1 MLGVPKSDDY
11 YDGFNEYLLRHVPSS
26 AQRILEIGCAQGRLG
41 YELKRQQTTRTV
53 LGIERDPAA
62 AQVARTRLDHV
73 FDCDVELALPDIAPG
88 SLDCVIFGDVLE
100 HLYDPESILRS
111 ARDMLSPDGVILV
124 CVPNIC
130 HFSIVKALLRADP
143 MYQPSGLLDAT
154 HIRFFSHATFIKML
168 LDVGLLPDVVDTINS
183 GGTDHMIPAATPLL
197 EYFGIPPS
205 RALKSLD
212 AYQYIFTAT
221 RLPTVETPSLP
232 ITFVACVNDEDQLN
246 SNLLRS
252 PCLWPGTPHQF
263 LPYRGMRS
271 AADGFN
277 EGIANATNDLVVL
290 VQQDVYLPQG
300 WDRRF
305 TAQVAQAEQ
314 RFGPLGVVGTFGRR
328 YRSGEPE
335 HLGCAVDRDR
345 LLDFTGNLPAAVD
358 GLDEILLG
366 VRRGSGLRADPQLGF
381 HLYGADLTLAAAD
394 AGLTN
399 VVVDAPMYHN
409 SLFAEVTESFHA
421 SREVLLRKW
430 PQVRPLYTNMGRL
443 DTMSTPPPPV
453 VSAEAPQD
461 SRDEQIADL
470 RRRLDET
477 ELALDAV
484 LGSRTWR
491 MGRTLAKML
500 GRT

>member
-1 MLGVPKSDDY
+1 MLEVPKSEDY
-11 YDGFNEYLLRHVPSS
+11 YDGLNEFLLRHVPSS
-26 AQRILEIGCAQGRLG
+26 AQRILEIGCARGRLG
-41 YELKRQQTTRTV
+41 YELKRQQPTRTV

-62 AQVARTRLDHV
+62 AQVARGRLDEV
-73 FDCDVELALPDIAPG
+73 FVCDVEFTLPDIEPG
-88 SLDCVIFGDVLE
+88 SLDCVIFGDVIE

-111 ARDMLSPDGVILV
+111 ARELLSPDGVILV

-168 LDVGLLPDVVDTINS
+168 LDVGFLPDIVHTINS
-183 GGTDHMIPAATPLL
+183 GGTDFMIPAATPLL
-197 EYFGIPPS
+197 EFFGIPPS

-212 AYQYIFTAT
+212 AYQYIFSAT
-221 RLPTVETPSLP
+221 KLPTVETPSLP

-263 LPYRGMRS
+263 LAYRGMRS

-277 EGIANATNDLVVL
+277 KGLENATNDLVVL
-290 VQQDVYLPQG
+290 VHQDVYLPLD

-305 TAQVAQAEQ
+305 TVQVTQAEQ
-314 RFGPLGVVGTFGRR
+314 EFGPLGVLGTFGLR
-328 YRSGEPE
+328 YRGGEPE
-335 HLGCAVDRDR
+335 NLGCTVDRDR
-345 LLDFTGNLPAAVD
+345 LLDFGNLPAVVD
-358 GLDEILLG
+358 GMDEVLLG

-381 HLYGADLTLAAAD
+381 HLYGADLTLVAAD

-399 VVVDAPMYHN
+399 VVVDAPIYHN

-421 SREVLLRKW
+421 SRENLLRKW
-430 PQVRPLYTNMGRL
+430 PQVRPLFTNMGRM
-443 DTMSTPPPPV
+443 DTMSTPPP
-453 VSAEAPQD
+453 VSVETPQN
-461 SRDEQIADL
+461 SGDEQIAVL
-470 RRRLDET
+470 RRRLDES
-477 ELALDAV
+477 EQALDAV

-491 MGRTLAKML
+491 IGRTLARML
-500 GRT
+500 GRS